1 MTDSLRRFA
10 GAVVWLVV
18 IVAIAL
24 GAAGIVT
31 GMDHPPTAAAP
42 SGAPGIVTQFSGDA
56 EVIAHLDAAEAD
68 LKTLTD
74 KVDALGE
81 QARAA
86 LGALNGTD
94 TTASEAAVAAGDGL
108 VADVVART
116 AALRSELASVPYVGT
131 PTAGLVVSDDVL
143 ARHAALVD
151 ALDAT
156 DGLDA
161 DWARLSE
168 GSVAATKMSG
178 YLAEH
183 DRLIAEAAKQGR
195 LAKYDAAIKLI
206 DQASAQLDAATAER
220 DELMKTVDVTVLD
233 EWIARNRAYDVAL
246 KNLYKEI
253 KKVGH
258 RVTNAT
264 RKAVKAEADARAR
277 LPPDTRGLVIIMA
290 DIGRS
295 GMNGAVIDIEEAR
308 AKLSDAVDAASPT
321 PTDSPAATPG
331 P

>member
-1 MTDSLRRFA
+1 
-10 GAVVWLVV
+10 
-18 IVAIAL
+18 
-24 GAAGIVT
+24 
-31 GMDHPPTAAAP
+31 
-42 SGAPGIVTQFSGDA
+42 
-56 EVIAHLDAAEAD
+56 
-68 LKTLTD
+68 
-74 KVDALGE
+74 
-81 QARAA
+81 
-86 LGALNGTD
+86 
-94 TTASEAAVAAGDGL
+94 
-108 VADVVART
+108 
-116 AALRSELASVPYVGT
+116 VPYVGT
-131 PTAGLVVSDDVL
+131 PTAGLTVSEAVL
-143 ARHAALVD
+143 ERHAALVD

-161 DWARLSE
+161 DWARLSA

-195 LAKYDAAIKLI
+195 LAKYDAAITLI
-206 DQASAQLDAATAER
+206 DKASAQLDSATAER

-246 KNLYKEI
+246 KDLYKAI

-264 RKAVKAEADARAR
+264 RKAVKAEAAARAR
-277 LPPDTRGLVIIMA
+277 LPPDARGLVIIMA

-321 PTDSPAATPG
+321 PTDSPAVTPS

>member
-1 MTDSLRRFA
+1 MTDDLRRVA
-10 GAVVWLVV
+10 AAVVWLLV

-56 EVIAHLDAAEAD
+56 EVIAHLDAAETD
-68 LKTLTD
+68 LKTLTA

-86 LGALNGTD
+86 LAALNGTD
-94 TTASEAAVAAGDGL
+94 TTASEAAIATGDGL
-108 VADVVART
+108 VAEVVTGT
-116 AALRSELASVPYVGT
+116 AALRSELADVPYVGT
-131 PTAGLVVSDDVL
+131 PTAGLAVSEAVL

-151 ALDAT
+151 ALVAT

-161 DWARLSE
+161 DWARLSA

-195 LAKYDAAIKLI
+195 LAKYDAAITLI
-206 DQASAQLDAATAER
+206 DKASAQLDSATAER

-246 KNLYKEI
+246 KDLYKAI

-264 RKAVKAEADARAR
+264 RKAVKAEAAARAR
-277 LPPDTRGLVIIMA
+277 LPPDARGLVIIMA

-321 PTDSPAATPG
+321 PTDSPVVTPS